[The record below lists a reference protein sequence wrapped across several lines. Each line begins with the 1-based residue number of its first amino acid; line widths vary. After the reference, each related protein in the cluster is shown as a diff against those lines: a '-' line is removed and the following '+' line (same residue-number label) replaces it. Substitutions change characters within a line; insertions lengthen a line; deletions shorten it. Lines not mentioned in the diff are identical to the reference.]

1 MRIAHLTPTFPP
13 DYAGTGNVCYH
24 NARLLAPRGHEV
36 RAYTAKLNG
45 EMDQSAYGF
54 GIKQSM
60 IFGIPGTSTLA
71 TCPTPSIMAAVSC

>member
-13 DYAGTGNVCYH
+13 DYAGTGNVCSH
-24 NARLLAPRGHEV
+24 NARLLAVLGHEV
-36 RAYTAKLNG
+36 TAYTAKFNG

-60 IFGIPGTSTLA
+60 IFRLSGTTTLA
-71 TCPTPSIMAAVSC
+71 TCSTPSIMAAVSR